1 MLPWDPD
8 YLSLPSA
15 ATKWGQWPGSAKP
28 SVILWPP
35 LSTVHESK
43 LCAHRCQCL
52 LKGGSAVMESPRFL
66 VQHCQC
72 SHWGDQVPGL
82 QRVPPLHSDKG
93 HPAEPRGH
101 ENPAQPHPELL
112 SDGERGTLGAQRIY
126 VALALDIPSK
136 HHPGYAR
143 LLPPTQSRHT
153 DPCSPPTLWQ
163 HPSHSLSVPT
173 MVSSHQDP
181 SRSVGVPHGWSHP
194 GCSTLREFS
203 LVCLLIILDNG
214 RWEVTKQIWWRVGL
228 SLCCFLHICFI
239 HCSNPVP
246 VSSPVQC
253 SEGLQETLFLL
264 QLLLCRTW
272 AHAFPVGSSD
282 MFCQRVASQE

>member
-1 MLPWDPD
+1 MELAMDSQQALVAAWLCL
-8 YLSLPSA
+8 YSSKRCALSLMFYEWVVTLGVSHHS
-15 ATKWGQWPGSAKP
+15 T
-28 SVILWPP
+28 
-35 LSTVHESK
+35 STVAE
-43 LCAHRCQCL
+43 LT
-52 LKGGSAVMESPRFL
+52 VI
-66 VQHCQC
+66 
-72 SHWGDQVPGL
+72 
-82 QRVPPLHSDKG
+82 VPPLHSDKG

-181 SRSVGVPHGWSHP
+181 SRSVGVPHGWSPP

-214 RWEVTKQIWWRVGL
+214 R
-228 SLCCFLHICFI
+228 
-239 HCSNPVP
+239 
-246 VSSPVQC
+246 
-253 SEGLQETLFLL
+253 
-264 QLLLCRTW
+264 
-272 AHAFPVGSSD
+272 
-282 MFCQRVASQE
+282 